1 MHLNGFPMKSIICF
15 PLVLLFLS
23 SCGKNQYRP
32 RAELYIQKPGSK
44 VEKAWVARNRFDQE
58 RRLLIPK
65 LGGARWG
72 AVQEYKEDGTI
83 EFKDWWERD
92 VKIEDLEAS
101 PSTVISKSW
110 GKKKPTSP
118 ALPRLG
124 LDQPLDLVPSS
135 APLPPFG
142 LPPQPTDAAS
152 GIPELPALPP
162 LGDPSALP
170 PIDGPA
176 LPPIDGPALPPIDG
190 PALPSVPVAPP
201 APSPFAPL
209 PGALPG
215 TLPEIGAPNNEL
227 PEAPPDAELPEAPPG
242 AELPEAPPG
251 AEPPP
256 AEGNPLPELPADPFQ
271 NVP

>member
-1 MHLNGFPMKSIICF
+1 MKSIICL

-23 SCGKNQYRP
+23 SCGKNQYRS

-44 VEKAWVARNRFDQE
+44 VEKAWVARNQFDQE

-101 PSTVISKSW
+101 PSTAISKSW
-110 GKKKPTSP
+110 GKKKPASP
-118 ALPRLG
+118 GPPRLG
-124 LDQPLDLVPSS
+124 LDQPFDLVPPS
-135 APLPPFG
+135 APLPPLG
-142 LPPQPTDAAS
+142 SQPEPADPAS
-152 GIPELPALPP
+152 GIPELPAVPP
-162 LGDPSALP
+162 LGDPLALPPIDAPALAPIDGPGLP
-170 PIDGPA
+170 PIDGP
-176 LPPIDGPALPPIDG
+176 G
-190 PALPSVPVAPP
+190 PSVPVAPP

-227 PEAPPDAELPEAPPG
+227 PDAPG

-251 AEPPP
+251 VELPPE
-256 AEGNPLPELPADPFQ
+256 EGNPPPELPADPFQ

>member
-1 MHLNGFPMKSIICF
+1 MYLHDFLMKSIICF
-15 PLVLLFLS
+15 PFVLLFLS

-44 VEKAWVARNRFDQE
+44 VEKAWVARNQFDQE

-72 AVQEYKEDGTI
+72 AVQEYKENGTI

-92 VKIEDLEAS
+92 VKIEELEAS
-101 PSTVISKSW
+101 PSTAISKSW
-110 GKKKPTSP
+110 GKKKPASTLP
-118 ALPRLG
+118 PRLG
-124 LDQPLDLVPSS
+124 LDRPLDLVPPSE
-135 APLPPFG
+135 PLPPFG
-142 LPPQPTDAAS
+142 LQPEPTDPAP
-152 GIPELPALPP
+152 GIPELPSLPP

-170 PIDGPA
+170 PTDAPA
-176 LPPIDGPALPPIDG
+176 LPPLDELPPIDGP
-190 PALPSVPVAPP
+190 VPVAPP

-227 PEAPPDAELPEAPPG
+227 PEAPPG
-242 AELPEAPPG
+242 AELP
-251 AEPPP
+251 P
-256 AEGNPLPELPADPFQ
+256 AEGDPLPELPADPFQ

>member
-44 VEKAWVARNRFDQE
+44 VEKAWVARNQFDQE

-101 PSTVISKSW
+101 PSTAISKSW
-110 GKKKPTSP
+110 GKKKPASP
-118 ALPRLG
+118 LPPRLG
-124 LDQPLDLVPSS
+124 LDQPLDLVPPS

-142 LPPQPTDAAS
+142 SQPEPTEPAS

-170 PIDGPA
+170 PIDAPA
-176 LPPIDGPALPPIDG
+176 LPPIDGP
-190 PALPSVPVAPP
+190 VPVAPP

-215 TLPEIGAPNNEL
+215 TLPEIGAPNI
-227 PEAPPDAELPEAPPG
+227 ELPEAPPG

-251 AEPPP
+251 AELPP

>member
-1 MHLNGFPMKSIICF
+1 MHLNGFPMKSIICL

-32 RAELYIQKPGSK
+32 RAELYIQKPGAK

-101 PSTVISKSW
+101 PSTAISKSW

-118 ALPRLG
+118 GPPRLG
-124 LDQPLDLVPSS
+124 LDQPLDLVAPS

-142 LPPQPTDAAS
+142 LPPEPTDPAS

-170 PIDGPA
+170 PIDAPA
-176 LPPIDGPALPPIDG
+176 LPPIDDPG
-190 PALPSVPVAPP
+190 LPSVPVAPP

-227 PEAPPDAELPEAPPG
+227 PEAPPGAELPQAPPG
-242 AELPEAPPG
+242 ADL
-251 AEPPP
+251 PP